1 MFEIEEVARGGE
13 QIRVCIEGMESE
25 LGGRVGVIERLQYV
39 RKKKKKK
46 VCIFKITRIKFVD
59 MTNH

>member
-46 VCIFKITRIKFVD
+46 FVFLR
-59 MTNH
+59 